1 MKKYRFIDSLKEKM
15 TLVVSLTENNLQ
27 WARSIE
33 SAGAHSIKVHI
44 NVLSHRASKTHFKS
58 WEEEKENI
66 KEIPKA
72 LSIPVGIVP
81 GAEVTAS
88 LEEMEEIKKCGFD
101 YLDIFSHHMPPAY
114 LDIEGMSKSV
124 ALDNHYPLEYAPIIE
139 KLGADMIEASI
150 IPPEE
155 YGQPLTVRDISFY
168 QKLISSVSIPVFIPT
183 QRKIQP
189 NQVKY
194 LRRVGAS
201 GIAIGAVVTSKNIET
216 ILRTTEE
223 FRKEIDKLID

>member
-27 WARSIE
+27 WAKSIE
-33 SAGAHSIKVHI
+33 SAGAHSVKVHI

-66 KEIPKA
+66 KEIPNE

-101 YLDIFSHHMPPAY
+101 YLDIN
-114 LDIEGMSKSV
+114 GMSKSV
-124 ALDNHYPLEYAPIIE
+124 ALDNHYPLDYAPIIE

-155 YGQPLTVRDISFY
+155 YGQPLTVKDISFY

-194 LRRVGAS
+194 LRRIGAS
-201 GIAIGAVVTSKNIET
+201 GIAIGAVVTSKNIDT

-223 FRKEIDKLID
+223 FRKEIDKLTE